1 MDISA
6 QIVRIDCVSR
16 LYTFL
21 QKILIWILTNDEWK
35 TRFFELTANQRSN
48 SESIDE
54 NIIATFAAGE
64 EFGDDV
70 DIRIDCSTGI
80 QHVLQ

>member
-1 MDISA
+1 MAFPASTHFPKNLDLNFA
-6 QIVRIDCVSR
+6 KWRVEKAF
-16 LYTFL
+16 FL
-21 QKILIWILTNDEWK
+21 K
-35 TRFFELTANQRSN
+35 LTANQRSN

-64 EFGDDV
+64 EFRDDV